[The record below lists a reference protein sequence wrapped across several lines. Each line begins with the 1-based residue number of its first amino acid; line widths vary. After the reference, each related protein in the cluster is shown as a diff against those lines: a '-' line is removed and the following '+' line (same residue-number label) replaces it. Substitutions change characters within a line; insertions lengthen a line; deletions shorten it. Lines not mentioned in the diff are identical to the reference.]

1 MRVSAKAL
9 AIVAVSAA
17 FSALPLA
24 FVFDGM
30 HLSAVSLSLVAGSGL
45 SSAAWLA
52 ALVARKSVRRLGIV
66 TGALLGFLSF
76 ATVLLVFLSLPA
88 EPGATATTKDRAMLA
103 FFAVGGVGLYPLLA
117 GGVMGFLLRR
127 IPLQNAA

>member
-1 MRVSAKAL
+1 MRVSAKPL

-17 FSALPLA
+17 LSALPLA

-30 HLSAVSLSLVAGSGL
+30 HLSAVSLSLAAGSGL
-45 SSAAWLA
+45 ASATWLA
-52 ALVARKSVRRLGIV
+52 ALVYCRLVRRLGLV
-66 TGALLGFLSF
+66 AGALIGFLSF

-88 EPGATATTKDRAMLA
+88 EPGATATIKVRAMLA
-103 FFAVGGVGLYPLLA
+103 VFAMAGVGLYPLLA

-127 IPLQNAA
+127 MALQNAA